1 MPACSAKLDRGTL
14 CLEGCIG
21 SYPYYCLHGLAPHHQ
36 RTVRVA
42 FAGRGYPL
50 NWAAFLLLTDIG
62 ERLRKTHRNS
72 WGNAA
77 VKLRLSD
84 QRRLPPLNAI
94 RAFEAAAR
102 RGGFQAAGAE
112 LNVSANAVGRLVK
125 VLEDWLG
132 VALFKRLPRGV
143 VVTEAGRGYLDRVE
157 VLLDQLAEATAD
169 LQRVE
174 TSRVLTISGGPS
186 FVARWLVPRLG
197 RLTERHPDIEVR
209 VLASV
214 QLTDFAREE
223 VDVAIRHGLG
233 IYDGLRSD
241 LLMRE
246 DFYVVCSPTLL
257 SRGLPLRE
265 PADLSQHVLLHSE
278 WDKRMSDQLDWA
290 RWLAAVGV
298 SGIDAQRGP
307 RFSSSILTLQAAA
320 AGQGVALAS
329 SVFIADDLATGR
341 LLRPFGDLSV
351 QGPYGFFV
359 VCPNVTAARDKI
371 VAFRNWALEEVA
383 AGR

>member
-1 MPACSAKLDRGTL
+1 MS
-14 CLEGCIG
+14 
-21 SYPYYCLHGLAPHHQ
+21 
-36 RTVRVA
+36 
-42 FAGRGYPL
+42 
-50 NWAAFLLLTDIG
+50 LLLTDTG
-62 ERLRKTHRNS
+62 ERLRNTRRNS
-72 WGNAA
+72 WGSASA
-77 VKLRLSD
+77 KLRLSD

-143 VVTEAGRGYLDRVE
+143 VATEAGRGYLDRVE

-169 LQRVE
+169 LQRLE

-186 FVARWLVPRLG
+186 FVTRWLVPRLG
-197 RLTERHPDIEVR
+197 RFTERHPDVD
-209 VLASV
+209 V

-241 LLMRE
+241 LLVRE
-246 DFYVVCSPTLL
+246 DFYLVCSPTLL
-257 SRGLPLRE
+257 SRGPPLRE

-329 SVFIADDLATGR
+329 STLIADDLATGR
-341 LLRPFGDLSV
+341 LIRPFGDLSV
-351 QGPYGFFV
+351 QGPYGSSSYVPMPPPLATRSSHSGIGRLRKWPTDASEFSGSVASSFETHRGACHRARV
-359 VCPNVTAARDKI
+359 RATRWRCASSDNGEAVTQ
-371 VAFRNWALEEVA
+371 
-383 AGR
+383 G

>member
-1 MPACSAKLDRGTL
+1 
-14 CLEGCIG
+14 
-21 SYPYYCLHGLAPHHQ
+21 LHGLAPHHQ

-50 NWAAFLLLTDIG
+50 NWAALLLLTDIG

-186 FVARWLVPRLG
+186 FIARWLVPRLG

-329 SVFIADDLATGR
+329 SAFIADDLMTGR
-341 LLRPFGDLSV
+341 LVRPFGDLSV

-359 VCPNVTAARDKI
+359 VCPNVTADREKI

-383 AGR
+383 DGR

>member
-1 MPACSAKLDRGTL
+1 
-14 CLEGCIG
+14 
-21 SYPYYCLHGLAPHHQ
+21 LHGLAPHHQ

-50 NWAAFLLLTDIG
+50 NWAALLLLTDTG
-62 ERLRKTHRNS
+62 ERLRNTRRNS
-72 WGNAA
+72 WGNASA
-77 VKLRLSD
+77 KIRLSD

-186 FVARWLVPRLG
+186 FIARWLVPRLG

-257 SRGLPLRE
+257 SRGPPLRE
-265 PADLSQHVLLHSE
+265 PADLTQHVLLHSE

-307 RFSSSILTLQAAA
+307 RFSSSKMICAIVAA
-320 AGQGVALAS
+320 VRSCCVVLSMTRIS
-329 SVFIADDLATGR
+329 S
-341 LLRPFGDLSV
+341 PFRISPAICCRVTYRLSV
-351 QGPYGFFV
+351 VSYSFLFEY
-359 VCPNVTAARDKI
+359 RLI
-371 VAFRNWALEEVA
+371 VRTVMTSF
-383 AGR
+383 